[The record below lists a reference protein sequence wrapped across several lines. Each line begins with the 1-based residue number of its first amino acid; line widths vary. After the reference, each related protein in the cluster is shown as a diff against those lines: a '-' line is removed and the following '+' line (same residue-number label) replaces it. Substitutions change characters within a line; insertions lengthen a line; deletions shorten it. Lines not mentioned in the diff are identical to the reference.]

1 MKRTLYVS
9 VVAMICTLGLAGCA
23 DVGPEPAARQS
34 VATGNVVNGK
44 DRDRSPLSTTVDS
57 SCAENAGRIHNHG
70 LSYIR
75 GAYDYTHPVTA
86 PGDRAA
92 YMLTLIADYFQGSP
106 GWDRTANTTTQM
118 RDSLA
123 SILGTTYATPGDDM
137 WRIMRTGPVCTS
149 NVSPAELAIVDRAMT
164 VFTAAPSG
172 TPASAWIDAI
182 TIAADSGIAAWRG
195 TSWAANGGEL
205 SGGFL
210 YIMKG
215 SAEYWRTH
223 APLTSE
229 NPDPWPVGQ
238 IIQADCA
245 GYLVGWLMAVAEE
258 LDANGRL
265 DVRNQGRRMNR
276 GFTLAIGWS
285 FGGLLRG
292 R

>member
-9 VVAMICTLGLAGCA
+9 VVAMICALGLAGCA

-34 VATGNVVNGK
+34 VAPSNTANGK

-57 SCAENAGRIHNHG
+57 SCAENAGRIHNQG
-70 LSYIR
+70 LGYLR
-75 GAYDYTHPVTA
+75 GAYDYARTFAA
-86 PGDRAA
+86 PGDRAS
-92 YMLTLIADYFQGSP
+92 YILTLIADYFQGSP
-106 GWDRTANTTTQM
+106 GWDRTANTTVPM

-123 SILGTTYATPGDDM
+123 STLGTTYAAPGAGM
-137 WRIMRTGPVCTS
+137 WQIMRAGPVCTS
-149 NVSPAELAIVDRAMT
+149 NVSPAELAIIDRAMT

-172 TPASAWIDAI
+172 TPTSTWIDAI
-182 TIAADSGIAAWRG
+182 TIAADTGIAEWRRTG
-195 TSWAANGGEL
+195 WPANRGEL

-210 YIMKG
+210 YVMKG
-215 SAEYWRTH
+215 SAEYWRTN
-223 APLTSE
+223 APLTFE
-229 NPDPWPVGQ
+229 NPNPWPIGQ

-258 LDANGRL
+258 LDANGHL

-276 GFTLAIGWS
+276 GFTMAMGWS

>member
-1 MKRTLYVS
+1 MKRTLYIS
-9 VVAMICTLGLAGCA
+9 VVAMICALGLAGCT
-23 DVGPEPAARQS
+23 DVGPEPAARRN
-34 VATGNVVNGK
+34 VAADNTVNDK

-75 GAYDYTHPVTA
+75 GAYDYTRVFATPD
-86 PGDRAA
+86 DRAA
-92 YMLTLIADYFQGSP
+92 YMLALIADYFQGAP
-106 GWDRTANTTTQM
+106 GWDRAANTTAQM

-123 SILGTTYATPGDDM
+123 SVLGTTYATPGAGM
-137 WRIMRTGPVCTS
+137 WQVMRTGPACVS
-149 NVSPAELAIVDRAMT
+149 NVSPAELAIIDRAMNA
-164 VFTAAPSG
+164 FTAAPSG

-182 TIAADSGIAAWRG
+182 TLAADSGIAAWRG
-195 TSWAANGGEL
+195 TSWPRNGGEL

-210 YIMKG
+210 HIMKG

-223 APLTSE
+223 APLTFE
-229 NPDPWPVGQ
+229 NPNPWPVGQ

-245 GYLVGWLMAVAEE
+245 GYLVGWLMAVVEE

-285 FGGLLRG
+285 FGGLLRT